1 MIGHLLKNEAHLN
14 IINKGTN
21 MVIKNTIG
29 VISNHKKK
37 IFWFVFILLIL
48 LRILLITG
56 IPKML
61 IRGPHD
67 DLYYAKAAH
76 YIIHGQWMGPYDQ
89 LTLIKGPFYAF
100 FLIGSFLTGLP
111 LFLNETLFYIGAC
124 ILLFFAI
131 EPLLQNKWWRMFFF
145 AVVLFT
151 PASLATAMHIR
162 VYREFIYYALTLYV
176 TSFSIG
182 LLLRIEHDI
191 SKLWFWTIGLGV
203 SMGAF
208 MLTRE
213 EGVWIYPELFVLFL
227 FCIISIWIKK
237 YPKKILRTI
246 QLIIPVFVW
255 YIPILLIS
263 YLNFTHYG
271 YWGVTE
277 QLEQE
282 FNRVLST
289 QARIETNAPWHPAI
303 QIPKEDRLAAYDV
316 SPTLN
321 QFKDTIES
329 SIVGWNYHDDI
340 AMTMKPDWYLNQ
352 YGDGGSEIG
361 AHYLWMF
368 RNVIAHHGYYS
379 DGSYPE
385 QIYRQIADEIEG
397 ACSAREIVCE
407 PKSPLPAIVGSID
420 KRHIPIITRMFFENL
435 YHSVNQDLVNI
446 VSLDISNWPTWPEGN
461 DEYWFFESL
470 IYNPIDTIKTTQNE
484 NLPKIINGSLDLR
497 FRILDYKETYM
508 RNILNK
514 YRFFSMPAFILA
526 LIGWL
531 VLMLTNIFKKQLH
544 HWINFTVISSFVL
557 GLMVLR
563 LLVLS
568 IISATSSISGMIY
581 GSSVQIFIPIFTI
594 IIFTW
599 GIRQWKE
606 TRNERQKSL

>member
-1 MIGHLLKNEAHLN
+1 MERV
-14 IINKGTN
+14 
-21 MVIKNTIG
+21 M
-29 VISNHKKK
+29 KK
-37 IFWFVFILLIL
+37 FFS
-48 LRILLITG
+48 RILRLIKDKERIVFWCIYFVMILFRIWLITG

-61 IRGPHD
+61 IFLPHD
-67 DLYYAKAAH
+67 DLYFAKAAH
-76 YIIHGQWMGPYDQ
+76 FIIHSKWMGPYDQ

-111 LFLNETLFYIGAC
+111 LYLNETLFYIGAC
-124 ILLFFAI
+124 ILLFFAVD
-131 EPLLQNKWWRMFFF
+131 PLIQNKWWRLICF
-145 AVVLFT
+145 AVVLYT

-162 VYREFIYYALTLYV
+162 VYREFVYYALTLYV

-182 LLLRIEHDI
+182 LMLRIKHDL
-191 SKLWFWTIGLGV
+191 SRLWLWSLGLGV

-213 EGVWIYPELFVLFL
+213 EGIWIYPVLFALLL
-227 FCIISIWIKK
+227 FCIIHIWIKI
-237 YPKKILRTI
+237 YPNKILRTI

-255 YIPILLIS
+255 YIPILLVS

-277 QLEQE
+277 QLEKE

-303 QIPKEDRLAAYDV
+303 QIPKEDRLAAYEV

-329 SIVGWNYHDDI
+329 SIDGWNYHDDL
-340 AMTMKPDWYLNQ
+340 AMAAKPDWYLNQ

-361 AHYLWMF
+361 VHYLWMF
-368 RNVIAHHGYYS
+368 RDVMAYYGYYS

-385 QIYRQIADEIEG
+385 HIYRQIADELEVG
-397 ACSAREIVCE
+397 CSSGEVVCE
-407 PKSPLPAIVGSID
+407 PKSPFPAIVGSID

-446 VSLDISNWPTWPEGN
+446 VSLDISNWPAWPEGN

-470 IYNPIDTIKTTQNE
+470 IYNPVDTIKTTQDE

-508 RNILNK
+508 RNILK
-514 YRFFSMPAFILA
+514 IYSFFSLPAFILA

-531 VLMLTNIFKKQLH
+531 ALILTNLFKKQLH

-557 GLMVLR
+557 GLMVVR
-563 LLVLS
+563 LLILS
-568 IISATSSISGMIY
+568 IISATSSISGIIY
-581 GSSVQIFIPIFTI
+581 GASAQIFSPIFTI

-599 GIRQWKE
+599 GFNQYREI
-606 TRNERQKSL
+606 RNERQKAL